1 MIKAMKDFQIPMRV
15 EVDKETASA
24 TFGRFTTEAY
34 ERGFGTTVGNA
45 LRRVLLSSLTG
56 AAVTTVKIEGVL
68 HEFSTIPGVTEDVTS
83 IILNVKGLRLALH
96 TDKPKT
102 IRLKKKGPGE
112 AKGSDII
119 HDADISIL
127 TPNLHIATLDKDAT
141 LDLEMTVKHGRGYV
155 PAERNKEEGLPIGV
169 IAIDSIFSPIKRV
182 NFHVE
187 NARVGRMTD
196 YDKLTLEIWTDGTI
210 SPSDALSTAAGI
222 LRDHVEIFI
231 NPEARVEGRAELSG
245 DDAQREINKNLFR
258 SVNELELSV
267 RAANCL
273 KNANIKTIADLVQ
286 KSEAE
291 MLKTKNFGKK
301 SLNEIKEI
309 LTDMGLQRSQERVGE
324 GTVRHRKKGRQ
335 LGRQTKHRWALFR
348 SLVTSLLEHERIE
361 TTEAKA
367 KEIRGF
373 TDRMITLG
381 KDGSLPA
388 RRRALSFLRS
398 KDVVSKLF
406 SDVAGRFKDRP
417 GGYTRMVKTRRRIGD
432 AAELVAIELVARAE
446 ASTAKKSAPPSA
458 KPEKSE

>member
-1 MIKAMKDFQIPMRV
+1 MIKAMKDFQIPARV
-15 EVDKETASA
+15 EVDKDTQSK

-68 HEFSTIPGVTEDVTS
+68 HEFSTIPGITEDVTS

-96 TDKPKT
+96 TDKPKI

-119 HDADISIL
+119 HDADVTIL

-141 LDLEMTVKHGRGYV
+141 FDMEMTVKHGRGYV

-169 IAIDSIFSPIKRV
+169 IAIDSVFSPIKRV

-196 YDKLTLEIWTDGTI
+196 YDKLTLEVWADGTI
-210 SPSDALSTAAGI
+210 SPRDAVSTAAGI
-222 LRDHVEIFI
+222 LRDHIDIFI
-231 NPEARVEGRAELSG
+231 NPDERVEGRADLGG
-245 DDAQREINKNLFR
+245 DEAQREVNKHLFR

-286 KSEAE
+286 KTEGE
-291 MLKTKNFGKK
+291 MLRTKNFGKK

-309 LTDMGLQRSQERVGE
+309 LTEMGLG
-324 GTVRHRKKGRQ
+324 
-335 LGRQTKHRWALFR
+335 LGVKLDAVQQN
-348 SLVTSLLEHERIE
+348 S
-361 TTEAKA
+361 
-367 KEIRGF
+367 
-373 TDRMITLG
+373 
-381 KDGSLPA
+381 GSL
-388 RRRALSFLRS
+388 
-398 KDVVSKLF
+398 
-406 SDVAGRFKDRP
+406 
-417 GGYTRMVKTRRRIGD
+417 
-432 AAELVAIELVARAE
+432 
-446 ASTAKKSAPPSA
+446 
-458 KPEKSE
+458 KSE

>member
-1 MIKAMKDFQIPMRV
+1 MLKSMKDFQIPMRV
-15 EVDKETASA
+15 EVDKDTLSP
-24 TFGRFTTEAY
+24 TFGRFTTEAF
-34 ERGFGTTVGNA
+34 ERGFGTTIGNA

-83 IILNVKGLRLALH
+83 IILNIKSLRLASH

-119 HDADISIL
+119 HDGDLTIL
-127 TPNLHIATLDKDAT
+127 TPDLHIATLDKDAM
-141 LDLEMTVKHGRGYV
+141 LDMEMVVKHGRGYV

-169 IAIDSIFSPIKRV
+169 IAVDSIFSPIKRV

-196 YDKLTLEIWTDGTI
+196 YDKLTFEIWTDGTI
-210 SPSDALSTAAGI
+210 TPRDALSTAASI
-222 LRDHVEIFI
+222 LRDHLDIFI
-231 NPEARVEGRAELSG
+231 EAEARTEARPEVAKEEAAREL
-245 DDAQREINKNLFR
+245 NKNLFR

-286 KSEAE
+286 KTETE

-309 LTDMGLQRSQERVGE
+309 LSEMGLGL
-324 GTVRHRKKGRQ
+324 GTKID
-335 LGRQTKHRWALFR
+335 AL
-348 SLVTSLLEHERIE
+348 TSSDSGS
-361 TTEAKA
+361 KA
-367 KEIRGF
+367 E
-373 TDRMITLG
+373 
-381 KDGSLPA
+381 
-388 RRRALSFLRS
+388 
-398 KDVVSKLF
+398 
-406 SDVAGRFKDRP
+406 
-417 GGYTRMVKTRRRIGD
+417 
-432 AAELVAIELVARAE
+432 
-446 ASTAKKSAPPSA
+446 
-458 KPEKSE
+458 

>member
-1 MIKAMKDFQIPMRV
+1 MLKSMKDFQIPMRV
-15 EVDKETASA
+15 EVDKDTQSP
-24 TFGRFTTEAY
+24 TFGRFTTEAF
-34 ERGFGTTVGNA
+34 ERGFGTTVGNS

-83 IILNVKGLRLALH
+83 IILNVKSLRLASY

-119 HDADISIL
+119 HDGDLTIL
-127 TPNLHIATLDKDAT
+127 TPDLHIATLDKDAM
-141 LDLEMTVKHGRGYV
+141 LDIEMVVKHGRGYV

-169 IAIDSIFSPIKRV
+169 IAVDSIFSPIKRV

-210 SPSDALSTAAGI
+210 TPRDALSTAASI
-222 LRDHVEIFI
+222 LRDHLDIFI
-231 NPEARVEGRAELSG
+231 NAEERAEARPEAGKDEATREL
-245 DDAQREINKNLFR
+245 NKNLFR

-286 KSEAE
+286 KTEAE

-309 LTDMGLQRSQERVGE
+309 LSEMGLGL
-324 GTVRHRKKGRQ
+324 GTKID
-335 LGRQTKHRWALFR
+335 AL
-348 SLVTSLLEHERIE
+348 TSN
-361 TTEAKA
+361 
-367 KEIRGF
+367 
-373 TDRMITLG
+373 
-381 KDGSLPA
+381 DGGPQ
-388 RRRALSFLRS
+388 
-398 KDVVSKLF
+398 
-406 SDVAGRFKDRP
+406 G
-417 GGYTRMVKTRRRIGD
+417 
-432 AAELVAIELVARAE
+432 
-446 ASTAKKSAPPSA
+446 
-458 KPEKSE
+458 

>member
-15 EVDKETASA
+15 DADKDTHTQ
-24 TFGRFTTEAY
+24 TFCRFTTEAY

-68 HEFSTIPGVTEDVTS
+68 HEFSTIPGITEDVTS
-83 IILNVKGLRLALH
+83 IILNVKGLRLAVH

-102 IRLKKKGPGE
+102 LRLKKKGPGE

-119 HDADISIL
+119 HDADVTIL
-127 TPNLHIATLDKDAT
+127 TPNLHIATLDKDASF
-141 LDLEMTVKHGRGYV
+141 DMEMTVKHGRGYV

-169 IAIDSIFSPIKRV
+169 IAIDSVFSPIKRV

-210 SPSDALSTAAGI
+210 SPRDALSTAAGI
-222 LRDHVEIFI
+222 LRDHVDIFI
-231 NPEARVEGRAELSG
+231 NPDERVEGRADLGSDE
-245 DDAQREINKNLFR
+245 AQREVNKHLFR

-286 KSEAE
+286 KTEGE
-291 MLKTKNFGKK
+291 MLRTKNFGKK

-309 LTDMGLQRSQERVGE
+309 LTEMGLG
-324 GTVRHRKKGRQ
+324 
-335 LGRQTKHRWALFR
+335 LG
-348 SLVTSLLEHERIE
+348 I
-361 TTEAKA
+361 
-367 KEIRGF
+367 
-373 TDRMITLG
+373 
-381 KDGSLPA
+381 
-388 RRRALSFLRS
+388 
-398 KDVVSKLF
+398 KL
-406 SDVAGRFKDRP
+406 
-417 GGYTRMVKTRRRIGD
+417 D
-432 AAELVAIELVARAE
+432 AVQPN
-446 ASTAKKSAPPSA
+446 SGNP
-458 KPEKSE
+458 KSE

>member
-1 MIKAMKDFQIPMRV
+1 M
-15 EVDKETASA
+15 
-24 TFGRFTTEAY
+24 
-34 ERGFGTTVGNA
+34 
-45 LRRVLLSSLTG
+45 
-56 AAVTTVKIEGVL
+56 
-68 HEFSTIPGVTEDVTS
+68 
-83 IILNVKGLRLALH
+83 
-96 TDKPKT
+96 
-102 IRLKKKGPGE
+102 
-112 AKGSDII
+112 
-119 HDADISIL
+119 
-127 TPNLHIATLDKDAT
+127 
-141 LDLEMTVKHGRGYV
+141 EMTVKHGRGYV

-222 LRDHVEIFI
+222 LRDHVDIFI

-309 LTDMGLQRSQERVGE
+309 LTDMGLS
-324 GTVRHRKKGRQ
+324 
-335 LGRQTKHRWALFR
+335 LGVKLDAMA
-348 SLVTSLLEHERIE
+348 S
-361 TTEAKA
+361 
-367 KEIRGF
+367 
-373 TDRMITLG
+373 
-381 KDGSLPA
+381 GSG
-388 RRRALSFLRS
+388 S
-398 KDVVSKLF
+398 KN
-406 SDVAGRFKDRP
+406 
-417 GGYTRMVKTRRRIGD
+417 
-432 AAELVAIELVARAE
+432 E
-446 ASTAKKSAPPSA
+446 
-458 KPEKSE
+458 